1 VVGDVETGAA
11 GAEPGRWLFTWAE
24 AVGARAGRAY
34 PTWRRA
40 SAVKLDFEE
49 RRLLNGADLAGEPR
63 ARARRKF
70 SASRLIVLLAGL
82 AMLATVAS
90 AGIGYG
96 LAHQSDERLWLEQRA
111 ALRNAISEFR
121 NLFAY
126 GHVVDPRFVRMVE
139 QSGSLHDLKFENEPQ
154 GAEREMQPVLDGNGR
169 IAGFFTWEKSHPMI
183 AAMNRVMPFIVAVV
197 LALVGFAGLSL
208 WQLRRAGRELAASEE
223 LAQRAADADKLTGL
237 PNHAKMLEL
246 LDLALSEHA
255 ANEVTTFALIEL
267 DNMEDVTAD
276 LGVLGSDELVV
287 AVADRLRAAAPAQA
301 YCGRI
306 ASDEFAVIL
315 TVDENVD
322 VEAMLVNIV
331 ESVARPHWF
340 DTVVR
345 VSAHAGFAQAPL
357 HATTR
362 GELTRRAEL
371 ALRAAARK
379 GPNAVVGFEQSID
392 KVSTDQKFIH
402 RELPRAVSAN
412 ELDLHFQPIIAAH
425 GGRIVGVEALLRWTH
440 PTRGPIGPAVFI
452 PVAEQMGLM
461 DTLGAFVLRRALREA
476 KRWPDLY
483 VAVNLSPLQV
493 RDRRIVDL
501 VREALAES
509 GVPPTRLMLE
519 ITEGVLIDN
528 PEEMVRRI
536 EDLHALGVRI
546 ALDDFGSGYS
556 NLGYLQRFPLDKLK
570 IDRSFVAALGSSA
583 NGGVIIQA
591 MVALGRAL
599 GLSVLVEGVETEQ
612 QRVLLRLAGCDEMQG
627 FLFAK
632 AGPARAIDRLL
643 AQQRNGAKTSAAS
656 TKALTA

>member
-1 VVGDVETGAA
+1 V
-11 GAEPGRWLFTWAE
+11 
-24 AVGARAGRAY
+24 
-34 PTWRRA
+34 
-40 SAVKLDFEE
+40 
-49 RRLLNGADLAGEPR
+49 
-63 ARARRKF
+63 RRKF
-70 SASRLIVLLAGL
+70 SASRLIVILAVV
-82 AMLATVAS
+82 AMGATLVG

-96 LAHQSDERLWLEQRA
+96 LAHESDERLWQEQRA
-111 ALRNAISEFR
+111 ALRNVISEFR
-121 NLFAY
+121 SLF
-126 GHVVDPRFVRMVE
+126 GTTREIDPRFVRMVE
-139 QSGSLHDLKFENEPQ
+139 QSARLRGLKYETEPNRSS
-154 GAEREMQPVLDGNGR
+154 REMQPVLDAKGR
-169 IAGFFTWEKSHPMI
+169 IAGFFTWDKTRPMTT
-183 AAMNRVMPFIVAVV
+183 AMGRLMPFVV
-197 LALVGFAGLSL
+197 GGAFALAGFAGISL
-208 WQLRRAGRELAASEE
+208 WQLRRTGRDLAASED

-237 PNHAKMLEL
+237 PNHAKTLEL
-246 LDLALSEHA
+246 LDLFLAERGG
-255 ANEVTTFALIEL
+255 NETTTFALIEL
-267 DNMEDVTAD
+267 DGMDDVTAH

-287 AVADRLRAAAPAQA
+287 AVADRLREALPPGAM
-301 YCGRI
+301 CGRI
-306 ASDEFAVIL
+306 GSDEFAVMFTADDGNEAEMALAAIL
-315 TVDENVD
+315 
-322 VEAMLVNIV
+322 

-357 HATTR
+357 HAATR
-362 GELTRRAEL
+362 GELTRRVVL
-371 ALRAAARK
+371 ALRAAAKK
-379 GPNAVVGFEQSID
+379 GPGALVGFEPEID
-392 KVSTDQKFIH
+392 TVSADQKFIH
-402 RELPRAVSAN
+402 RELPRALSAN

-440 PTRGPIGPAVFI
+440 AVRGPIGPAVFI

-461 DTLGAFVLRRALREA
+461 DELGAFVLRRALHEA

-493 RDRRIVDL
+493 RDRKIVDL
-501 VREALAES
+501 VRSALSES

-570 IDRSFVAALGSSA
+570 IDRSFVVALGNSA

-591 MVALGRAL
+591 IVALGRAL

-632 AGPARAIDRLL
+632 PAPATTIDRLL
-643 AQQRNGAKTSAAS
+643 EKQKAS
-656 TKALTA
+656 GKAPPSPENPETMTA